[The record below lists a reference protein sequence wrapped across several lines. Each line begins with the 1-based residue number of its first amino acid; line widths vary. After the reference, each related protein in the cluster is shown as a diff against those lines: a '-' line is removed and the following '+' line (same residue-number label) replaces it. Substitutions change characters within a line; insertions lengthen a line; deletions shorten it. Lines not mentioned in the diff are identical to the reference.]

1 MADPNNRP
9 VTGYPAPATNGH
21 PPPPSNTSYPYA
33 APPPAAYYNQQYY
46 TGPAYH
52 QPDPDAIRRATFL
65 RRLFAFIIAGVIILG
80 TILFII
86 WLVLR
91 PRLPEFRVDSLSVSN
106 FNLSSSTLVSADFD
120 VKITARN
127 PNGKITLFYDNV
139 EAAVYFKNFQLSQT
153 TLPPFSQ
160 GKKNETSFTAELAA
174 VKAYLDGDI
183 ANGINGERGKNGNV
197 VLNVRMLMEVRFKA
211 GAWKARRRYL
221 KAFCG
226 DLSVGISANAS
237 NGTLTG
243 GPRQCRV
250 GL

>member
-9 VTGYPAPATNGH
+9 VTGYPAPTTNGH

-65 RRLFAFIIAGVIILG
+65 RRLFAFIIAGVIVLG

-139 EAAVYFKNFQLSQT
+139 EAAVYF
-153 TLPPFSQ
+153 
-160 GKKNETSFTAELAA
+160 
-174 VKAYLDGDI
+174 
-183 ANGINGERGKNGNV
+183 
-197 VLNVRMLMEVRFKA
+197 
-211 GAWKARRRYL
+211 
-221 KAFCG
+221 
-226 DLSVGISANAS
+226 
-237 NGTLTG
+237 
-243 GPRQCRV
+243 
-250 GL
+250 